1 MSFMKSIIN
10 AINSMDFSA
19 TNTLVSLKQNISSNE
34 ASDERNEDAERIIN
48 ATSQFIENAIA
59 ISKNNTAW
67 NVFSQHYEA
76 MVLCLK
82 RYEEAK
88 LRELEALQKEQATTL
103 LEALQKGEDLVE
115 KTDHSAPLDIDRYVK
130 GLKKVT
136 LFYCQKHIKSM
147 SMSDFMDDI
156 PDKLC
161 DGKRVSTF
169 SQSRKNGAIKDRWNK
184 FDKICRDEMLY
195 LSPGMVF
202 FETSIWGSGKQGI
215 MLGVSDIGCIGG
227 SPEKFRVPWSHV
239 TSLWHSKGYLYV
251 NDYKTGLVSGNGAE
265 ELLELLEEHFNK
277 MKNSDGNK
285 LLSCLGYGPT
295 VQKEIEQGYD
305 EDVGVFVES
314 KHMGTL
320 VVLHK

>member
-1 MSFMKSIIN
+1 MNIIN
-10 AINSMDFSA
+10 SIMNTINSMGSLA
-19 TNTLVSLKQNISSNE
+19 TNTWVSLKQNIISNE
-34 ASDERNEDAERIIN
+34 ASDEKNEDAERIIN
-48 ATSQFIENAIA
+48 STSQFIENAIA

-67 NVFSQHYEA
+67 NVFSQHHEA

-88 LRELEALQKEQATTL
+88 LRELETLQKEQATTL

-115 KTDHSAPLDIDRYVK
+115 KTDHSAPLDIERYVK

-136 LFYCQKHIKSM
+136 LFYCQKHM
-147 SMSDFMDDI
+147 LSMSDFMNNI
-156 PDKLC
+156 PDHLC

-169 SQSRKNGAIKDRWNK
+169 SQSRKNGDTKDRWNK

-215 MLGVSDIGCIGG
+215 MLGISDIGCIGG
-227 SPEKFRVPWSHV
+227 SPEKFRVSWSHV

-251 NDYKTGLVSGNGAE
+251 NDYKTGLVSGNGSE
-265 ELLELLEEHFNK
+265 ELLELLEEHFNR
-277 MKNSDGNK
+277 MKSSDGNK

-305 EDVGVFVES
+305 EDVEVFVE
-314 KHMGTL
+314 
-320 VVLHK
+320 